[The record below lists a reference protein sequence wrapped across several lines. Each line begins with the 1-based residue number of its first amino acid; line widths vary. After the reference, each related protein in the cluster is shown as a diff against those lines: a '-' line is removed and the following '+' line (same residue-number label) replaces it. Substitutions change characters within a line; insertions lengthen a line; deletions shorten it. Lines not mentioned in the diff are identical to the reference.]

1 MSIDILK
8 EELKNKKVRNLYLF
22 YGPEEY
28 LKQYYINTIEDMI
41 LKADFKSLNKI
52 IFEGKSDSKKI
63 IDISETV
70 PMFSDKKLIII
81 KNSNLLKPK
90 KKAQDDDGKGK
101 PINDE
106 FLSFLQNI
114 PEYACVLFYE
124 TEIDKRMKA
133 IDIIKK
139 NGLIIEFPFQ
149 KPAELI
155 KWVLKAFKSHK
166 KEIDVLTAS
175 RLIETSE
182 QGMNEILNEI
192 NKVVMFTG
200 SRAKIQNDD
209 IDNVCIKSIKSR
221 IFDLTDA
228 IAEKNITAALKL
240 LNDMVILKEPIP
252 KILFMITRQLRHVL
266 EMKLLNAKG
275 LSGNEA
281 ATRIKVSPY
290 AASKLQKQTK
300 YFNIEVLKN
309 AIEESL
315 DLDLAIKTGKL
326 NDRIALELLI
336 SKLAEK

>member
-8 EELKNKKVRNLYLF
+8 DELKVRKVRNLYLF

-28 LKQYYINTIEDMI
+28 LKQYYISSIEDII
-41 LKADFKSLNKI
+41 LNKDFKSLNRI
-52 IFEGKSDSKKI
+52 NLEGKLDARKI
-63 IDISETV
+63 IDISDTV
-70 PMFSDKKLIII
+70 PMFSDKKLVVI
-81 KNSNLLKPK
+81 KNSNLLKPSK
-90 KKAQDDDGKGK
+90 KSQDDEGKSK
-101 PINDE
+101 PQNDE
-106 FLSFLQNI
+106 LFSFLQSI
-114 PEYACVLFYE
+114 PEYTCVLFYE

-155 KWVLKAFKSHK
+155 KWVMKAFKSHK
-166 KEIDVLTAS
+166 KVIDVMTAS

-192 NKVVMFTG
+192 NKVAMFTG
-200 SRAKIQNDD
+200 SRSEIRNED
-209 IDNVCIKSIKSR
+209 IDSVCTKSIKSR

-228 IAEKNITAALKL
+228 IAEKNITVALRL
-240 LNDMVILKEPIP
+240 LNDMVILKEPLP

-266 EMKLLNAKG
+266 EMKLLNSKG
-275 LSGNEA
+275 LTGNEA
-281 ATRIKVSPY
+281 ASRIGVSPY

-300 YFNIEVLKN
+300 YFKVDILKK

-315 DLDLAIKTGKL
+315 NLDLAIKTGKL

-336 SKLAEK
+336 SKLAEV

>member
-81 KNSNLLKPK
+81 KNSNLLKPN

-192 NKVVMFTG
+192 NKVVMFT
-200 SRAKIQNDD
+200 
-209 IDNVCIKSIKSR
+209 KSIKSR